1 MSDMTKEDVRD
12 RLGNIDQIRDII
24 FGAQL
29 RDYDNRLMQIE
40 SDFVVLQQDVRDRV
54 EQMRTSLT
62 NEFKL
67 AVDAIEK
74 KLKVVNTNAQEEAS
88 ELRQQIDRLQRK
100 LAGNVQ
106 TLDECLD
113 TQVNALRNDLNSAR
127 DAMQT
132 DVNALRDIVLEELDR
147 RSSQLQG
154 NKVSKDDMAEVLFE
168 LGMRLKGNE
177 FIPQLRDLS
186 GKEGQDSVPLL
197 QTRKL
202 KNELV
207 AH

>member
-1 MSDMTKEDVRD
+1 MSDITKEEVRD

-74 KLKVVNTNAQEEAS
+74 KLKVVNTNAQEEVA

-100 LAGNVQ
+100 LAANVQ
-106 TLDECLD
+106 TLDESLD
-113 TQVNALRNDLNSAR
+113 TQVNSLRNDLNSAR